1 MSLYLLDT
9 DHLSLYQTGHPHV
22 VQNILLHLTD
32 RLALG
37 VITIEEQL
45 TGWQRALHQARDD
58 ARRAEVYRRMA
69 RTVESWSGWL
79 VLPFSLAAMGRHAA
93 LLRQRLNVGSNDL
106 KIAAIA
112 LENNAIV
119 VTRNRRDFSR
129 VSGLTCQDW
138 SQ

>member
-9 DHLSLYQTGHPHV
+9 DHLSLYQMGDPQV
-22 VQNILLHLTD
+22 VKNVLLHLTD
-32 RLALG
+32 RLALA
-37 VITIEEQL
+37 VISVEEQL
-45 TGWQRALHQARDD
+45 SGWQRALNQARDD

-69 RTVESWSGWL
+69 LTVESWSGWL
-79 VLPFSLAAMGRHAA
+79 VLPFSATAMGRHTA

-112 LENNAIV
+112 QENNAVV

-129 VSGLTCQDW
+129 VPGLVIEDW
-138 SQ
+138 SH

>member
-1 MSLYLLDT
+1 MNLYLFDT
-9 DHLSLYQTGHPHV
+9 DHLSLYQTGHPQV
-22 VQNILLHLTD
+22 VKNILLHLTD
-32 RLALG
+32 RLAIS
-37 VITIEEQL
+37 VISIEEQL
-45 TGWQRALHQARDD
+45 SGWQRALHQARDD

-79 VLPFSLAAMGRHAA
+79 VLPFGIAAMGRHAA

-112 LENNAIV
+112 LENKAVV
-119 VTRNRRDFSR
+119 VTRNRRDFAR
-129 VSGLTCQDW
+129 VSGLPSEDW

>member
-9 DHLSLYQTGHPHV
+9 DHLSLYQTGHPQV
-22 VQNILLHLTD
+22 VRKILLHLTD
-32 RLALG
+32 RLAIA
-37 VITIEEQL
+37 ITTVEEQWS
-45 TGWQRALHQARDD
+45 GWQRALHQARDD
-58 ARRAEVYRRMA
+58 ARRAEVSRRMA
-69 RTVESWSGWL
+69 RTVESWAGWL
-79 VLPFSLAAMGRHAA
+79 VLPLTLAAMGRHAA
-93 LLRQRLNVGSNDL
+93 LRRQRLNVGSNDL

-129 VSGLTCQDW
+129 VATLTCEDW

>member
-1 MSLYLLDT
+1 MSLYLFDT
-9 DHLSLYQTGHPHV
+9 DHLSLYQTGHPQV
-22 VQNILLHLTD
+22 TKNILLHLTD
-32 RLALG
+32 RLALA
-37 VITIEEQL
+37 VISVEEQL
-45 TGWQRALHQARDD
+45 TGWQRALRQARDD

-79 VLPFSLAAMGRHAA
+79 VLPFSAAAMGRHVT

-106 KIAAIA
+106 KIASIA

-119 VTRNRRDFSR
+119 VTRNGQDFNR
-129 VSGLTCQDW
+129 VSGLACEDW